1 MERVLELRD
10 VSKHYPSHHAVNGV
24 SLNLARGEF
33 FSLLGPSGCGK
44 TTTLRMVAGF
54 EEPTHGEIR
63 LNGASIQHLK
73 PYQRNVSTVF
83 QNYALFPHLTVRD
96 NVEFGLRRRAGNHID
111 NRVRDVLDLVQ
122 LAGKESRRP
131 AQLSGGE
138 RQRVALARSL
148 VLEPDVLLLDEPL
161 SALDPNLRKQ
171 VRAEL
176 KAIQRRV
183 GITFLFVTHD
193 QEEALSLSDRL
204 GVMNEGRAANKWA
217 RPKRFTCSRSTRFVA
232 SFLGAVNWIGDVG
245 VRPEA
250 MRIAR
255 SSRRATATAR
265 GRPPSFIPLSSA
277 TASMSNPLVRWRS
290 RRSSKFRASAKP
302 SRRRNRA
309 SLVGTG
315 RRAALRMNR
324 LRAWFLAPTWTVDAR
339 AVSRAAGH
347 HPRLQLPHARRLRRH
362 HLALDARKLPAPDR
376 SHLSRNPVALVL
388 DRGRVHRALSA
399 ARLSAGAVHLAR
411 RPAQESLSQ
420 PGDASL
426 LDQLPGS
433 HLRLDVSAA
442 RYRPDQ
448 HRAPEAGPDPRSAA
462 AAL

>member
-1 MERVLELRD
+1 MECVLELRD

-54 EEPTHGEIR
+54 EEPTSGEIR

-96 NVEFGLRRRAGNHID
+96 NVEFGLRRRAGTPTHKHRADVPGNKSSRAHDIGAGNHVAD
-111 NRVRDVLDLVQ
+111 RVRDVLDLVQ
-122 LAGKESRRP
+122 LSGKESRRP

-204 GVMNEGRAANKWA
+204 GVMNKGRLEQLGT
-217 RPKRFTCSRSTRFVA
+217 PQEIYLQPSTRFVA

-255 SSRRATATAR
+255 EPSRN
-265 GRPPSFIPLSSA
+265 GH
-277 TASMSNPLVRWRS
+277 RS
-290 RRSSKFRASAKP
+290 RPATIVHS
-302 SRRRNRA
+302 
-309 SLVGTG
+309 T
-315 RRAALRMNR
+315 
-324 LRAWFLAPTWTVDAR
+324 FLGNCVHVDT
-339 AVSRAAGH
+339 
-347 HPRLQLPHARRLRRH
+347 
-362 HLALDARKLPAPDR
+362 
-376 SHLSRNPVALVL
+376 
-388 DRGRVHRALSA
+388 
-399 ARLSAGAVHLAR
+399 RLSDGEAAVVEISRLGETFTPGEAVHLLWE
-411 RPAQESLSQ
+411 PSDE
-420 PGDASL
+420 
-426 LDQLPGS
+426 
-433 HLRLDVSAA
+433 LRFVET
-442 RYRPDQ
+442 PK
-448 HRAPEAGPDPRSAA
+448 E
-462 AAL
+462 